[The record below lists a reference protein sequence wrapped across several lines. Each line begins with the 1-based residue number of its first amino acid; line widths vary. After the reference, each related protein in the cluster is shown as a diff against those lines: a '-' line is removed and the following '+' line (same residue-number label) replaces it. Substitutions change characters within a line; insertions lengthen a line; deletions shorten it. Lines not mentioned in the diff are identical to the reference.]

1 MPHEHYPKGGLNF
14 AGADG
19 SYLLAVC
26 GYGRVAKVS
35 HITRETD
42 TTSHTV
48 RWELLSDWRDP
59 SDAEEE
65 ELRNLGF

>member
-1 MPHEHYPKGGLNF
+1 MPHEHYPKGGLTF

-26 GYGRVAKVS
+26 ACGQVAKVS

-42 TTSHTV
+42 ATSHTL
-48 RWELLSDWRDP
+48 RWEPLSDWRDP
-59 SDAEEE
+59 TDAEDEE
-65 ELRNLGF
+65 CRSLGL